1 VSTGLQWAMDGLRY
15 EYPRY
20 LHEGRVCLGLGLAG
34 CFRCCVDRMVCLFYI
49 DRASVL
55 TSISA
60 VSYVSCHQIDRIDA
74 SDPVLLHQRLRQWM
88 IVACDNDD

>member
-1 VSTGLQWAMDGLRY
+1 MSTLDTYMRA
-15 EYPRY
+15 ES
-20 LHEGRVCLGLGLAG
+20 VCLGLGLAG
-34 CFRCCVDRMVCLFYI
+34 CFRCCVDRTACLFYI
-49 DRASVL
+49 DRASASTL
-55 TSISA
+55 FIGAA